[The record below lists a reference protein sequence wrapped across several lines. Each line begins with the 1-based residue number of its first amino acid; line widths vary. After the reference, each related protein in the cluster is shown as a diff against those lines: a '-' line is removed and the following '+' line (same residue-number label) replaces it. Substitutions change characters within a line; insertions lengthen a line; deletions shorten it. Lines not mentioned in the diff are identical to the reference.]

1 MTSTAEDL
9 AVLLLDPHTGR
20 RLVDGTAFDR
30 ALAGATL
37 LDLALAGAL
46 TPDGTG
52 AKARLIPSGPAPAD
66 PLLEAALARITPG
79 PYKAQR
85 AVERLARGSWK
96 QVIERLEI
104 HGAVERTSG
113 RVLGIFPTTTWTLT
127 DRSRRPALLADV
139 ANALQGRAAPDQRT
153 ACLISLL
160 HAVKAVHKLVDG
172 PKKELRA
179 RAKEISRSD
188 FAGPAV
194 RKAVEAVQAAAVA
207 TIVAVNATVSGS

>member
-1 MTSTAEDL
+1 MTTIAEDL

-30 ALAGATL
+30 ALAGAIL

-46 TPDGTG
+46 TPDGAG
-52 AKARLIPSGPAPAD
+52 AKARLTPSGPAPAD
-66 PLLEAALARITPG
+66 PLLQAALTRLTPG

-85 AVERLARGSWK
+85 AVERLARGCGK
-96 QVIERLEI
+96 RVLELLDA
-104 HGAVERTSG
+104 HGAAERTSR
-113 RVLGIFPTTTWTLT
+113 RVFGIFPSTAWMLT
-127 DRSRRPALLADV
+127 ARSQRPAVLADV
-139 ANALQGRAAPDQRT
+139 TAALQGRTVPAPRT

-160 HAVKAVHKLVDG
+160 HAVKAEHKLVDG
-172 PKKELRA
+172 SKKELRA
-179 RAKEISRSD
+179 RAQEIARSD

-207 TIVAVNATVSGS
+207 TIVAVNVTVSGS